1 MKTKTDIQIEL
12 LQEIEE
18 ICLKNNLNYVL
29 AGENGLNAYLNHTI
43 KNGPIDV
50 SVAMT
55 QGDIDRFCEIIE
67 KEYKNNRY
75 VEGIFNSPKYN
86 PFYVSYGNKNTTY
99 FNVVNIDN
107 RIHHGI
113 QVRIYP
119 IRKAMDLNGNKIEG
133 WTPKLKR
140 ERKLRQK
147 LNKRIES
154 NKFWRE
160 KLAQKV
166 LNIPYSLTGGGK
178 RYYNEVKKNIFIDKW
193 EDIQKYSK
201 VRIINKEITTE
212 SLKEIQKYEVDN
224 IELSLPESAD
234 TYFSEIFGKNFKE
247 KNIKAKGEGVRV
259 IIDTQTSYEDIIK
272 ESKDLILEAKAL
284 NEEIDEEANEYN
296 AERKTTKNLWH
307 LVNMTD
313 DQIKFIEY
321 SKDRSDALSK
331 YDLDNEDEL
340 DIVYNELKPIISSLR
355 KYSKFGMTYSINPEI
370 DALIENLLLKKN
382 KKLLN
387 KIKKIKKEK
396 YFVK

>member
-1 MKTKTDIQIEL
+1 METKTDIQIEL

-133 WTPKLKR
+133 VFKKD
-140 ERKLRQK
+140 ED
-147 LNKRIES
+147 
-154 NKFWRE
+154 
-160 KLAQKV
+160 
-166 LNIPYSLTGGGK
+166 GGEIYDK
-178 RYYNEVKKNIFIDKW
+178 IWKKNMLYI
-193 EDIQKYSK
+193 
-201 VRIINKEITTE
+201 
-212 SLKEIQKYEVDN
+212 
-224 IELSLPESAD
+224 
-234 TYFSEIFGKNFKE
+234 
-247 KNIKAKGEGVRV
+247 
-259 IIDTQTSYEDIIK
+259 
-272 ESKDLILEAKAL
+272 
-284 NEEIDEEANEYN
+284 
-296 AERKTTKNLWH
+296 
-307 LVNMTD
+307 
-313 DQIKFIEY
+313 
-321 SKDRSDALSK
+321 
-331 YDLDNEDEL
+331 
-340 DIVYNELKPIISSLR
+340 
-355 KYSKFGMTYSINPEI
+355 
-370 DALIENLLLKKN
+370 
-382 KKLLN
+382 
-387 KIKKIKKEK
+387 
-396 YFVK
+396 

>member
-55 QGDIDRFCEIIE
+55 QGDIDRFCKIIE
-67 KEYKNNRY
+67 TEYKNSRY

-86 PFYVSYGNKNTTY
+86 PFYVSYGNENTTY
-99 FNVVNIDN
+99 FNMVNIDN

-119 IRKAMDLNGNKIEG
+119 IRRSMDLNGNKIEG
-133 WTPKLKR
+133 WTPKLNK

-154 NKFWRE
+154 KKFWKE

-201 VRIINKEITTE
+201 VRVINKEITTE

-224 IELSLPESAD
+224 IELSLPKSAD

-247 KNIKAKGEGVRV
+247 KK
-259 IIDTQTSYEDIIK
+259 
-272 ESKDLILEAKAL
+272 
-284 NEEIDEEANEYN
+284 
-296 AERKTTKNLWH
+296 
-307 LVNMTD
+307 
-313 DQIKFIEY
+313 IKFKRREY
-321 SKDRSDALSK
+321 CCNRRSNIYRCYWCK
-331 YDLDNEDEL
+331 
-340 DIVYNELKPIISSLR
+340 
-355 KYSKFGMTYSINPEI
+355 
-370 DALIENLLLKKN
+370 
-382 KKLLN
+382 
-387 KIKKIKKEK
+387 
-396 YFVK
+396 